1 MHIHTYTIFI
11 TLYSIIKFFSS
22 LFSRIFNITVYI
34 CVIFVLIRKKGNTFV
49 LPDFLKSY
57 LNYTLCTLFE
67 RRHFVHTYI
76 CLDVPFTRTFTL
88 LTLGFQVLLDL
99 LWEWETLIPKLTP
112 FPQTSHLAI
121 LLHLPEF
128 SFLLRITL

>member
-1 MHIHTYTIFI
+1 MQIYTYTILI
-11 TLYSIIKFFSS
+11 TLYNIIKFFSS
-22 LFSRIFNITVYI
+22 HFFADFNYYTPYI
-34 CVIFVLIRKKGNTFV
+34 RSFVKKRKKGNTFV

-128 SFLLRITL
+128 SFLLRIIL